1 MECSTARTCISAY
14 LDRELA
20 DRQVAAL
27 EDHLRSCDHCRM
39 ELRMEQHCSAA
50 LRRHASY
57 HRAPPG
63 LAARVGL
70 TLPAPEPEPRHA
82 WHPKTWLPHR
92 RLRLA
97 ALAASW
103 LVAVALSAG
112 IAYEA
117 AVPGHHD
124 LVTADVVADHR
135 RSLLADHLTDIA
147 SSDPAAV
154 RRWFEDRLNAPPPVA
169 DLSAA
174 GYALAGGRL
183 DLVAGRTVGALV
195 YRRQDRVINL
205 FVWPKAG
212 GERLP
217 LTALSRQGLSILYW
231 AIGNTEYWAV
241 SNDDPDRLRAFQAQ
255 IERAAGPAARS

>member
-14 LDRELA
+14 LDRALA
-20 DRQVAAL
+20 DRQIAAL
-27 EDHLRSCDHCRM
+27 EEHLRSCDRCRM

-50 LRRHASY
+50 LRRHGTY
-57 HRAPPG
+57 YRAPPS

-70 TLPAPEPEPRHA
+70 TLPAPAPAPRHA
-82 WHPKTWLPHR
+82 WHPQAWLPHR
-92 RLRLA
+92 RLRRA

-112 IAYEA
+112 IAYQVA
-117 AVPGHHD
+117 APSHHD
-124 LVTADVVADHR
+124 LVAAEVAADHR

-154 RRWFEDRLNAPPPVA
+154 RRWFDGRFNVPPPVA

-174 GYALAGGRL
+174 GFALAGGRL

-195 YRRQDRVINL
+195 YRHQDKVINL

-241 SNDDPDRLRAFQAQ
+241 SDDAPDRLRTFQAL
-255 IERAAGPAARS
+255 IERAAGAAARS